1 MAISAQLVKQLRD
14 ETDAPIMEAKAA
26 LQEANGDFDKAKDIL
41 REKGKAAAQKRA
53 GRSTSEG
60 VAKVVVSDDGKKLVA
75 LVVECETD
83 FVAKN
88 EDFIKTVDSLANGM
102 LAAGAAG
109 PEVQVDGKAVSDHI
123 EEAVGKIREN
133 IQLKTAVF
141 ESATDGI
148 FVAYNHHDNK
158 KSAYVN
164 VSGDGEGSKQ
174 LGYKMSVQIVALRP
188 QFVSRDEVPAEYL
201 AKELEIQTQR
211 AVNEGKPAEVAG
223 KIAEGRLN
231 KEVLSQIV
239 MMDQPYYADTKVSV
253 GEWISQ
259 NSEMKD
265 LKILGF
271 RYIGVGEE

>member
-41 REKGKAAAQKRA
+41 REKGKAAAQKRS

-60 VAKVVVSDDGKKLVA
+60 VSKVVVSGDGKSLVA

-88 EDFIKTVDSLANGM
+88 EDFIKMVDNLANGM

-109 PEVQVDGKAVSDHI
+109 PEVQVDGRAVSDHI

-133 IQLKTAVF
+133 IQLKTATF
-141 ESATDGI
+141 AAAGEGI
-148 FVAYNHHDNK
+148 LVAYNHHDNK

-164 VSGDGEGSKQ
+164 VSGEGEAAKE
-174 LGYKMSVQIVALRP
+174 LGFKMAVQVVALRP
-188 QFVSRDEVPAEYL
+188 QFVNRDDVPAEFL
-201 AKELEIQTQR
+201 EKEMEIQKQR
-211 AVNEGKPAEVAG
+211 AINEGKPAEVAE
-223 KIAEGRLN
+223 KIAQGRLN
-231 KEVLSQIV
+231 KEVLSQV
-239 MMDQPYYADTKVSV
+239 VLMDQPFYADTKMSVS
-253 GEWISQ
+253 EWIAQ
-259 NSEMKD
+259 NGEMKG
-265 LKILGF
+265 LKVNSF
-271 RYIGVGEE
+271 QFVGVGEE